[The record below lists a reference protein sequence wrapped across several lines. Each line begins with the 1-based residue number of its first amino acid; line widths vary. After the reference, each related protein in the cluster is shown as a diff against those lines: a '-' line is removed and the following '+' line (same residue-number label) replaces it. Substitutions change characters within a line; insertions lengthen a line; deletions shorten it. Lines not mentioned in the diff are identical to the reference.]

1 MLVCIILPKI
11 GAYRKNIYDETNY
24 MSFLIKENIL
34 LEGSNKI
41 WVIKSVNLLKQD
53 LIVSLYTMNII

>member
-11 GAYRKNIYDETNY
+11 GAYRKKIYDETKY